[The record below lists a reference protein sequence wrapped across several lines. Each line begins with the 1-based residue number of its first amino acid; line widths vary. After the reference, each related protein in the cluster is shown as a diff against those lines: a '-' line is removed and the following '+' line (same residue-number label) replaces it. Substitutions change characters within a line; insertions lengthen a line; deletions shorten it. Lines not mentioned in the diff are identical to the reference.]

1 MNFVTR
7 FAPSPT
13 GPLHLGHAYSALV
26 AHDKARALGGQ
37 FLLRI
42 DDLDQSRARGT
53 WEDQIYEDLEWLGIR
68 WDGPVRKQSD
78 HFEDYRT
85 SIKHLNDK
93 GLIYPCK
100 CKRRDIEVA
109 LDAPQEGVPRFGP
122 DGLIYP
128 GTCRNRSMRDR
139 QSSDALRLD
148 LSKATLDAPLAF
160 SETGPTHFGTH
171 SVTTEHLQTWVG
183 DPVIARSGM
192 AASYHLAVVIDDAA
206 SGVTHAIRG
215 EDLFE
220 ASYIQRFL
228 QAQLNL
234 PPVVYHHHPLV
245 RDDNGKRLA
254 KRDDARAVSKYRADG
269 VTPDDIRKMVGI

>member
-13 GPLHLGHAYSALV
+13 GPLHLGHAFSALL
-26 AHDKARALGGQ
+26 AHDTARAVGGQ

-42 DDLDQSRARGT
+42 DDLDQTRARSS
-53 WEDQIYEDLEWLGIR
+53 WEDLIYEDLEWLGIR
-68 WDGPVRKQSD
+68 WHGPVRKQSN
-78 HFEDYRT
+78 HFEDYQDA
-85 SIKHLNDK
+85 INNLANK
-93 GLIYPCK
+93 GLIYPCR

-128 GTCRNRSMRDR
+128 GTCRNRSMQDR
-139 QSSDALRLD
+139 QSGDALRLD
-148 LSKATLDAPLAF
+148 LSKATLVEPLAF
-160 SETGPTHFGTH
+160 TETGQAHLGTH
-171 SVTTEHLQTWVG
+171 HVTIDHLQTHVG

-206 SGVTHAIRG
+206 SGITHAIRG

-220 ASYIQRFL
+220 ASYIQRLL

-234 PPVVYHHHPLV
+234 PPIKYHHHPLV

-254 KRDDARAVSKYRADG
+254 KRDDARAISKYRADG
-269 VTPDDIRKMVGI
+269 ATPEDIRKMVGL